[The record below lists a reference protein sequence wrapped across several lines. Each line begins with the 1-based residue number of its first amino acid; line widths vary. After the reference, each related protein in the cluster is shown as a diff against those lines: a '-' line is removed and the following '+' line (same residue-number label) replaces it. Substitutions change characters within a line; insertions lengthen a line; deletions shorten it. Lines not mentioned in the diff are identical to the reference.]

1 MQHREISE
9 AYTTVKEM
17 PSNYG
22 PYMDEDEKI
31 GWYKVMKAL
40 ILTGQHN
47 YNRPTFFTPSPN
59 QHHSSISF
67 YDSNTTTDCTSS
79 VPPTLPPSSGPRNGT
94 TNAPSHP
101 LSSRGPRNDTPL
113 PFLLL
118 YLPHVVPVMT
128 PLPFLLLYLPRVVPV
143 MTLPQI
149 IHCLTLSF

>member
-9 AYTTVKEM
+9 SYTTVKEM

-22 PYMDEDEKI
+22 AYMDEDEKI

-47 YNRPTFFTPSPN
+47 YNRPIFFTPSPN

-101 LSSRGPRNDTPL
+101 LSSRGPRNDTATFP
-113 PFLLL
+113 P
-118 YLPHVVPVMT
+118 
-128 PLPFLLLYLPRVVPV
+128 
-143 MTLPQI
+143 TLPPSSGPRNDTATN
-149 IHCLTLSF
+149 HLLSDVVILS